1 MKNDRNNDENMYK
14 VDNSFRDTV
23 LDTGRKQS
31 VLKDVK
37 SEISNL
43 IGMCIEVEKETPL
56 VFEGEHVVEH
66 L

>member
-1 MKNDRNNDENMYK
+1 MKNDRNNDENIYK

-23 LDTGRKQS
+23 LDTGRKQE

-43 IGMCIEVEKETPL
+43 IGMCIEVEKETSL